1 MALALSVRQAEQAP
15 VEVDIFEDAECRIE
29 IAAKPLGHIG
39 NPANLGVPVCLVCQI
54 AAEHD
59 DPAFLD
65 DANAGDETEQRGL
78 AGGVRPDHSDHL
90 AGGDIQGD
98 IVKRKRLP
106 ITMGNALDLGYDV
119 IHHRKASPRGLPAT
133 KRRGWS

>member
-15 VEVDIFEDAECRIE
+15 VEVDIFKDAECRIE
-29 IAAKPLGHIG
+29 VAPQPLGHIG

-54 AAEHD
+54 AAEYD

-90 AGGDIQGD
+90 AGGDIQSD
-98 IVKRKRLP
+98 IIERNRLA
-106 ITMGNALDLGYDV
+106 ITMRNAFDLGYDV
-119 IHHRKASPRGLPAT
+119 IHHERASRQGFEAT
-133 KRRGWS
+133 TQPCRS

>member
-15 VEVDIFEDAECRIE
+15 VEVDIFKDAECRIKV
-29 IAAKPLGHIG
+29 AAQPLGHIG

-54 AAEHD
+54 AAEYD

-90 AGGDIQGD
+90 AGGLIRCSTRRSTIRRATDFNSSACGM
-98 IVKRKRLP
+98 LP
-106 ITMGNALDLGYDV
+106 
-119 IHHRKASPRGLPAT
+119 K
-133 KRRGWS
+133 